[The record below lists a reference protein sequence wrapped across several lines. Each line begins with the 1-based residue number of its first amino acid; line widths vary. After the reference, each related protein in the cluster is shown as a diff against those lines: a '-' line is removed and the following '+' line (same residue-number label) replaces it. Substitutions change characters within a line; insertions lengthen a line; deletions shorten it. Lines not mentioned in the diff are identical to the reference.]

1 MTTKEPGASS
11 YPVPIAPVLLLALT
25 AVLTLFSRFFHPNL
39 FGYFEDDFFY
49 YAEVARHL
57 AAGDGSTFDGIHQT
71 NGYHPLWMLVLVT
84 LYKLFPGTAFF
95 VAVQAVSLAAIL
107 VFFFGVLRCLRAF
120 GIPSRLAPLT
130 ALLLSLHALLLFRF
144 GMEVTLALPL
154 GIWTLATIL
163 DPAFRWTPV
172 QTLQYGLL
180 ACATILAR
188 LDNLFLVASLLVA
201 QVSVYFPATTP
212 LSAHTPSPD
221 RSHHHPSR
229 SHPDPEPAES
239 KGSPYLPLALLT
251 LCFLPFFGDLVFN
264 LHHFQTLLPVS
275 GMAKQLKPLLPP
287 SLSTLRSLVLPFD
300 RTKAAFVYPA
310 LLVILVGLL
319 AFRRSAPHLPPLQ
332 RNLLLALFAFPVLHL
347 GSLSLLSDWT
357 VWPWYFYSLVYAVL
371 ASAVLI
377 LRLLRASERARLQLP
392 VLTLTVLIGAYILF
406 LSAYS
411 LFKKPAKTSQ
421 LAVFVADFAQQHPG
435 LYAMGDDAGS
445 TAFRS
450 GQPFLQLEGLMM
462 DAPYIR
468 LLRQRTPLADVL
480 HRYHADYYV
489 ALQVER
495 TGPCFL
501 THEPAQ
507 AGPHSP
513 RLPGRICAQPLAQHT
528 ENGVSV
534 GIFRASDV
542 LLP

>member
-1 MTTKEPGASS
+1 MRLTLTSDPTDLPHRPFPKAH
-11 YPVPIAPVLLLALT
+11 ILLLALV
-25 AVLTLFSRFFHPNL
+25 ALVTLFSRFFHPNL

-49 YAEVARHL
+49 YAQVARNL
-57 AAGDGSTFDGIHQT
+57 ATGDGSTFDGIHQT
-71 NGYHPLWMLVLVT
+71 NGYHPLWMFVLVL

-95 VAVQAVSLAAIL
+95 VAVQAVSVAAIL
-107 VFFFGVLRCLRAF
+107 AFFFGILRCVRYLL
-120 GIPSRLAPLT
+120 IPERLAPLT
-130 ALLLSLHALLLFRF
+130 ALLLSLHALLLLRF

-163 DPAFRWTPV
+163 DPSFAWIQR

-188 LDNLFLVASLLVA
+188 LDGVFLIASLLTA
-201 QVSVYFPATTP
+201 Q
-212 LSAHTPSPD
+212 
-221 RSHHHPSR
+221 
-229 SHPDPEPAES
+229 
-239 KGSPYLPLALLT
+239 LLT
-251 LCFLPFFGDLVFN
+251 ALQSNAEKPPSSPSARRRVRAQLQAKALRIGPTALVLFALSFFPFLAYLLFN
-264 LHHFQTLLPVS
+264 FHHFHVLLPVS
-275 GMAKQLKPLLPP
+275 GLAKQLKPLLPP
-287 SLSTLRSLVLPFD
+287 SLTTIQSLVLPFD

-310 LLVILVGLL
+310 LFVITLGV
-319 AFRRSAPHLPPLQ
+319 FSFPRSRAYLPPRH
-332 RNLLLALFAFPVLHL
+332 RNLLVALFAFPILHL

-371 ASAVLI
+371 ASAVLLLLP
-377 LRLLRASERARLQLP
+377 LRNLAPLSPRWRVPIAT
-392 VLTLTVLIGAYILF
+392 LTLLIGAYVLF

-411 LFKKPAKTSQ
+411 LFKRPAKTSQ
-421 LAVFVADFAQQHPG
+421 LAVFVADFARQHPG

-462 DAPYIR
+462 DAPYIQV
-468 LLRQRTPLADVL
+468 LRRRTPLADVL

-489 ALQVER
+489 ALQIER

-507 AGPHSP
+507 AGLHSP
-513 RLPGRICAQPLAQHT
+513 RLPGRICAQPLAQDT
-528 ENGVSV
+528 EDGVSV